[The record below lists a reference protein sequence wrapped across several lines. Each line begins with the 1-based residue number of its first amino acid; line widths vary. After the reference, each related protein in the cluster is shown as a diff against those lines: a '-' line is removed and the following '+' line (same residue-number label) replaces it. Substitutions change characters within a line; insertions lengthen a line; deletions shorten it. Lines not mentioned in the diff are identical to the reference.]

1 MGRKIGCGSSPL
13 VRGQLAAPVL
23 ISICLRIIPARAG
36 PTRVRTSA
44 VCARSDHPRSCG
56 ANGRVVTPESHVA
69 GSSPL
74 VRGQHV
80 RPTRASRTTRII
92 PARAGPTPNRRVT
105 STADSD
111 HPRSCGANIFEVTV
125 SGTSDGSSPLV
136 RGQRNANNAIQAT
149 SRIIP
154 ARAGPTQTPHS
165 LSGRLWIIPAR
176 AGPTASTP
184 PHAPPNTDHPRSCGA
199 NAVVEVFASPVAG
212 SSPLVRGQ
220 LNCGLM

>member
-69 GSSPL
+69 
-74 VRGQHV
+74 
-80 RPTRASRTTRII
+80 
-92 PARAGPTPNRRVT
+92 
-105 STADSD
+105 
-111 HPRSCGANIFEVTV
+111 
-125 SGTSDGSSPLV
+125 GSSPLV

-220 LNCGLM
+220 LSLPMTKPCAVRIIPARAGPTELRFDVKPASADHPRSCGANLSASASAGSVSGSSPLVRGQLERPTG